1 MQNHLCHRE
10 FCLACELGFL
20 FHMLDMS
27 AGQTC
32 QVTHTFYPS
41 MITYAVLQNHW
52 SFPFILYHQ
61 SWIKERTNSGTQT
74 VAFAPTVPWDD
85 IPVDSINLDVFNF
98 KTLSAVRTTL

>member
-32 QVTHTFYPS
+32 QVTRTLYPS
-41 MITYAVLQNHW
+41 FSDNLCSPTKCLV
-52 SFPFILYHQ
+52 FPFH
-61 SWIKERTNSGTQT
+61 
-74 VAFAPTVPWDD
+74 
-85 IPVDSINLDVFNF
+85 PVSLKLD
-98 KTLSAVRTTL
+98 